1 MSKFIDLVYALAWW
15 AYQKLHSFL
24 GVTNPVVY
32 KDRPETQET
41 LARLVADNDALV
53 RHNSELTAEN
63 DELRAEAVAYANLIV
78 KEEYGKPKSG
88 PNRPNNNRKLTD
100 AEVKEIREL
109 KRAGWKNVDLADTFD
124 VNRAT
129 ISRIVRNQYH
139 KSA

>member
-32 KDRPETQET
+32 KDIPEMQET
-41 LARLVADNDALV
+41 LASLV
-53 RHNSELTAEN
+53 AEN
-63 DELRAEAVAYANLIV
+63 DELKAELVSAKAENTLVFSKLLV
-78 KEEYGKPKSG
+78 PTG
-88 PNRPNNNRKLTD
+88 PNRPNNNRKLTST
-100 AEVKEIREL
+100 EVQEIRDAY
-109 KRAGWKNVDLADTFD
+109 RGGISQASLADIFD

-139 KSA
+139 KTQEFKNG